1 MRFYVPLER
10 MDVARFVVL
19 LDTKHQVISET
30 FFTASVLAR
39 Y

>member
-1 MRFYVPLER
+1 MRLYVPLER

-19 LDTKHQVISET
+19 LDTKQVISET
-30 FFTASVLAR
+30 FFTASLLAR